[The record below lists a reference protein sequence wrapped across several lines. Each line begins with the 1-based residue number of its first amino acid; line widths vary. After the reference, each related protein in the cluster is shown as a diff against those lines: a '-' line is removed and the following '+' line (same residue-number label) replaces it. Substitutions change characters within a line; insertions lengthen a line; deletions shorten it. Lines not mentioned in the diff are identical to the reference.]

1 MRRIISVILSLI
13 AAVTFTFSTFSFA
26 YAGGDKPKATYITG
40 TSSVDGGFKVK
51 YKTYDSV
58 DGYQIRYSTK
68 HDFENDKRVKVKDNS
83 KGSKTVKGLKA
94 KTTYFVKVRT
104 YKYDG
109 DKIIYS
115 SWCDSEPISVEKA
128 TSKKKST
135 KKKSSSAKYYWVDD
149 SKVYHTSKNCR
160 TLKRSTSVSSGKKA
174 PSGRRWLRTGTRHCR
189 RPPASGIVR
198 AAFRSFRSAAACRA
212 AWPSGDPSCGGS
224 CRT

>member
-26 YAGGDKPKATYITG
+26 QAGGDKPKATYITD

-115 SWCDSEPISVEKA
+115 SWCDSEPISV
-128 TSKKKST
+128 KKQ
-135 KKKSSSAKYYWVDD
+135 
-149 SKVYHTSKNCR
+149 HQRKN
-160 TLKRSTSVSSGKKA
+160 L
-174 PSGRRWLRTGTRHCR
+174 RRKNHLHLNITWQMTVKFIIL
-189 RPPASGIVR
+189 PKIAEL
-198 AAFRSFRSAAACRA
+198 
-212 AWPSGDPSCGGS
+212 
-224 CRT
+224 

>member
-58 DGYQIRYSTK
+58 D
-68 HDFENDKRVKVKDNS
+68 
-83 KGSKTVKGLKA
+83 
-94 KTTYFVKVRT
+94 
-104 YKYDG
+104 
-109 DKIIYS
+109 YS

-174 PSGRRWLRTGTRHCR
+174 PSGRR
-189 RPPASGIVR
+189 
-198 AAFRSFRSAAACRA
+198 ACKV
-212 AWPSGDPSCGGS
+212 CG
-224 CRT
+224 

>member
-1 MRRIISVILSLI
+1 MIKGLKLRTIQ
-13 AAVTFTFSTFSFA
+13 
-26 YAGGDKPKATYITG
+26 
-40 TSSVDGGFKVK
+40 KVL
-51 YKTYDSV
+51 
-58 DGYQIRYSTK
+58 
-68 HDFENDKRVKVKDNS
+68 
-83 KGSKTVKGLKA
+83 KTVKGLKA

-174 PSGRRWLRTGTRHCR
+174 PSGRR
-189 RPPASGIVR
+189 
-198 AAFRSFRSAAACRA
+198 ACKV
-212 AWPSGDPSCGGS
+212 CG
-224 CRT
+224 

>member
-94 KTTYFVKVRT
+94 KTTYFV
-104 YKYDG
+104 
-109 DKIIYS
+109 
-115 SWCDSEPISVEKA
+115 
-128 TSKKKST
+128 
-135 KKKSSSAKYYWVDD
+135 
-149 SKVYHTSKNCR
+149 
-160 TLKRSTSVSSGKKA
+160 
-174 PSGRRWLRTGTRHCR
+174 RHCIR
-189 RPPASGIVR
+189 TRSIPV
-198 AAFRSFRSAAACRA
+198 FRSVC
-212 AWPSGDPSCGGS
+212 PC
-224 CRT
+224 

>member
-68 HDFENDKRVKVKDNS
+68 HNFENDKRVKVKDNS

-115 SWCDSEPISVEKA
+115 SWCDSEPISVKKA

-174 PSGRRWLRTGTRHCR
+174 RQAGECAKCVADLRELPYIWKFFFYILILPFFSVWYIIICNYL
-189 RPPASGIVR
+189 
-198 AAFRSFRSAAACRA
+198 
-212 AWPSGDPSCGGS
+212 
-224 CRT
+224 

>member
-13 AAVTFTFSTFSFA
+13 AAVAFTFSTFSFA

-115 SWCDSEPISVEKA
+115 SWCDSEPISVKKA

-174 PSGRRWLRTGTRHCR
+174 PSGRRACKVCGWFYGNFHIYGSSFSIFWYCLFL
-189 RPPASGIVR
+189 AFGI
-198 AAFRSFRSAAACRA
+198 
-212 AWPSGDPSCGGS
+212 
-224 CRT
+224 

>member
-1 MRRIISVILSLI
+1 MRRIISVILALI

-26 YAGGDKPKATYITG
+26 YAGNDKPKATYITG

-58 DGYQIRYSTK
+58 DGYQVRYSTK
-68 HDFENDKRVKVKDNS
+68 HDFESDKRVKVKDNS
-83 KGSKTVKGLKA
+83 KGSKTVKGLKT

-115 SWCDSEPISVEKA
+115 SWCDSEPIYVKKA
-128 TSKKKST
+128 TSKKKAA

-149 SKVYHTSKNCR
+149 SNVYHTSKNCR

-174 PSGRRWLRTGTRHCR
+174 PSGRRVCK
-189 RPPASGIVR
+189 V
-198 AAFRSFRSAAACRA
+198 
-212 AWPSGDPSCGGS
+212 CG
-224 CRT
+224 